1 MWWRG
6 DFNAS
11 HEAPAVH
18 TVPGDFSFRVADEFS
33 DLSVEKLSLR
43 TPFGSL
49 SGSFGVVVG
58 APTFS
63 ELATLTEA
71 ARVGVVNFAE
81 SLASQGPPIRAYA
94 EISFIGR
101 HESDF
106 HGERAFRSG
115 NPCRRSGARNQILE
129 ATAMN
134 QKTQFSM
141 NFAIVRD
148 YATGVLLGIFNRT
161 VMLELP
167 VSPETIVTDGGA
179 SSWSVAR
186 AAAAGATAPEKSR

>member
-1 MWWRG
+1 MMLSDDLFVEMTTAVRAAVAAAAPAVDVVEG

-33 DLSVEKLSLR
+33 NLSVEKLSLR

-106 HGERAFRSG
+106 
-115 NPCRRSGARNQILE
+115 
-129 ATAMN
+129 TAN
-134 QKTQFSM
+134 APF
-141 NFAIVRD
+141 VREIRV
-148 YATGVLLGIFNRT
+148 AVQ
-161 VMLELP
+161 
-167 VSPETIVTDGGA
+167 
-179 SSWSVAR
+179 AR
-186 AAAAGATAPEKSR
+186 ATKFWRQQQ